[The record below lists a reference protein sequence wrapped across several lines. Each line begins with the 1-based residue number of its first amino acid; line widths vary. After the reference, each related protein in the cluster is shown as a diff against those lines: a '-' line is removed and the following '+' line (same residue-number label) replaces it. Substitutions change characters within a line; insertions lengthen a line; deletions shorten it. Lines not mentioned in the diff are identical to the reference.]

1 MTSEQQKLPAAMQLR
16 RRDARILAR
25 RLETQCV
32 HAGEHQDPI
41 PARPSTTPIHL
52 ATTFTYPHTR
62 ELDDVLASRTPG
74 YVYARY
80 ASPTTNALEQALAT
94 LENADAALAC
104 SSGMAAVHLAIVGSQ
119 VRAGDAVLC
128 AADIY
133 GTTYALVNSLL
144 PRLGLQPIIADFTHL
159 DEVEDILRTRRP
171 RLVIFEALTNPLLKV
186 IDAPAVVELAH
197 RYAARAIID
206 STFTTPMALQ
216 PMSFGA
222 DFVVHSLT
230 KFLAG
235 HGDVLAGA
243 VLCRAPDFEQMYITS
258 YQLGCNLD
266 PHAAYLALRGL
277 KTFPLR
283 FERQCANA
291 MELARFL
298 ESHPG
303 VSRVYYPGLP
313 SHPGHALAGRLF
325 RSGLFGAVLSFEI
338 KDGSAQKAFALMERL
353 RIIQPAT
360 TLGDVQSTILY
371 PAHSSHAALTEE
383 ELAKVGISRAL
394 VRLSAGIEHVEDL
407 KEDLDQAL
415 RSL

>member
-1 MTSEQQKLPAAMQLR
+1 MTSEQPKPPASMQFR
-16 RRDARILAR
+16 QPDERIRAR

-32 HAGEHQDPI
+32 HAGEHRDPI
-41 PARPSTTPIHL
+41 PARPSTTPIYL
-52 ATTFTYPHTR
+52 ATTFTYPQTQG
-62 ELDDVLASRTPG
+62 LDDVLASRTPG

-80 ASPTTNALEQALAT
+80 ASPTTNVLEQALST

-104 SSGMAAVHLAIVGSQ
+104 SSGMAAMHLAITGLQ

-128 AADIY
+128 AADVY

-144 PRLGLQPIIADFTHL
+144 PRLGLQPIIADFTRL
-159 DEVEDILRTRRP
+159 DEVEDILRAKRP
-171 RLVIFEALTNPLLKV
+171 HLVIFEVLTNPLLKV

-197 RYAARAIID
+197 RYGARAIID
-206 STFTTPMALQ
+206 STFTTPMAIR
-216 PMSFGA
+216 PMDFGA
-222 DFVVHSLT
+222 DVVVHSLT

-243 VLCRAPDFEQMYITS
+243 VLCRAADFEQMYITS

-298 ESHPG
+298 EQHPG
-303 VSRVYYPGLP
+303 VARVHYPGLP
-313 SHPGHALAGRLF
+313 SHPHHPLARRLF
-325 RSGLFGAVLSFEI
+325 QNDLFGAVLSFEI
-338 KDGSAQKAFALMERL
+338 QNGSAQKAFALMERL
-353 RIIQPAT
+353 RIILPAT

-371 PAHSSHAALTEE
+371 PAHSSHAALTDA

>member
-1 MTSEQQKLPAAMQLR
+1 MTSEQQKLPASFQLR
-16 RRDARILAR
+16 RRDERIGQR

-32 HAGEHQDPI
+32 HAGERRDPI
-41 PARPSTTPIHL
+41 HARPSTTPIYL
-52 ATTFTYPHTR
+52 ATTFTYSHTQ
-62 ELDDVLASRTPG
+62 EQDDVLASRTPG

-94 LENADAALAC
+94 LEDADAALAC
-104 SSGMAAVHLAIVGSQ
+104 SSGMAAVHLAVVGSQ
-119 VRAGDAVLC
+119 VRAGEAVLC

-133 GTTYALVNSLL
+133 GTTYALVNNLL
-144 PRLGLQPIIADFTHL
+144 PRLGLQPIVADFTRL
-159 DEVEDILRTRRP
+159 DELEEVMRSRHP
-171 RLVIFEALTNPLLKV
+171 RLLIFEVLTNPLLKV

-197 RYAARAIID
+197 RYGARTIID
-206 STFTTPMALQ
+206 STFTTPMTIQ

-222 DFVVHSLT
+222 DFIVHSLT

-258 YQLGCNLD
+258 YQLGCSLD

-298 ESHPG
+298 EQHPR
-303 VSRVYYPGLP
+303 VARVYYPGLP
-313 SHPGHALAGRLF
+313 SHPHHSLAARLF
-325 RSGLFGAVLSFEI
+325 RNSLFGAVLSFEI
-338 KDGSAQKAFALMERL
+338 KDGDAAKVFAFMERL
-353 RIIQPAT
+353 RVILPAT

-383 ELAKVGISRAL
+383 ERARAGISSAL

-415 RSL
+415 RRL

>member
-1 MTSEQQKLPAAMQLR
+1 MTSEQARPPASMHFR
-16 RRDARILAR
+16 RPDARISER

-32 HAGEHQDPI
+32 HAGEHRDPI
-41 PARPSTTPIHL
+41 HARPSATPIYL
-52 ATTFTYPHTR
+52 ATTFTYPQTQ

-74 YVYARY
+74 YVYARH

-104 SSGMAAVHLAIVGSQ
+104 SSGMAAVHLAITGLQ

-133 GTTYALVNSLL
+133 GTTYALVNNLL
-144 PRLGLQPIIADFTHL
+144 PRLGLQPIIADLTRL

-171 RLVIFEALTNPLLKV
+171 RLVIFEVLTNPLLKV

-197 RYAARAIID
+197 RYGARVLID
-206 STFTTPMALQ
+206 STFTTPMTIR
-216 PMSFGA
+216 PMNFGA
-222 DFVVHSLT
+222 DVVVHSLT

-243 VLCRAPDFEQMYITS
+243 VLCRAADFEQMYITS

-298 ESHPG
+298 EQHPS
-303 VSRVYYPGLP
+303 VARVHYPGLP
-313 SHPGHALAGRLF
+313 SHPHHPLARRLF
-325 RSGLFGAVLSFEI
+325 QNDLFGAVLSFEI
-338 KDGSAQKAFALMERL
+338 KDGGAQKAFALMERL
-353 RIIQPAT
+353 RIILPAT

-371 PAHSSHAALTEE
+371 PAHSSHAALTDE

-407 KEDLDQAL
+407 KEDLGHAL

>member
-1 MTSEQQKLPAAMQLR
+1 MTSEQARPPASMHFR
-16 RRDARILAR
+16 RPDARIGQR

-32 HAGEHQDPI
+32 HAGERRDPI
-41 PARPSTTPIHL
+41 HARPSVTPIYL
-52 ATTFTYPHTR
+52 ATTFTYPQTQ
-62 ELDDVLASRTPG
+62 ELDDVLASRAPG

-104 SSGMAAVHLAIVGSQ
+104 SSGMAAVHLAISGLQ
-119 VRAGDAVLC
+119 IRAGDAVLC

-133 GTTYALVNSLL
+133 GTTYALVNNLL
-144 PRLGLQPIIADFTHL
+144 PRLGLQPIIADFTRL

-171 RLVIFEALTNPLLKV
+171 RLVIFEVLTNPLLKV

-197 RYAARAIID
+197 RYGARVLID
-206 STFTTPMALQ
+206 STFTTPMTIR
-216 PMSFGA
+216 PMNFGA
-222 DFVVHSLT
+222 DVVVHSLT

-243 VLCRAPDFEQMYITS
+243 VLCRTADFEPMYITS
-258 YQLGCNLD
+258 YQLGGNLD

-298 ESHPG
+298 EQHPS
-303 VSRVYYPGLP
+303 VARVHYPGLP
-313 SHPGHALAGRLF
+313 SHPHHPLARRLF
-325 RSGLFGAVLSFEI
+325 QNDLFGAVLSFEI
-338 KDGSAQKAFALMERL
+338 TDGGAQKAFALMERL
-353 RIIQPAT
+353 RIILPAT

-371 PAHSSHAALTEE
+371 PAHSSHAALTDE

-407 KEDLDQAL
+407 KEDLDHAL

>member
-1 MTSEQQKLPAAMQLR
+1 MNTEQPKSPASMHFR
-16 RRDARILAR
+16 RRDDRFDAHRLA
-25 RLETQCV
+25 TQCV
-32 HAGEHQDPI
+32 HAGERRH
-41 PARPSTTPIHL
+41 PANAHPSTTPIYL
-52 ATTFTYPHTR
+52 ATTFTYPHTQ

-119 VRAGDAVLC
+119 VRAGEAVLC
-128 AADIY
+128 AADVY

-144 PRLGLQPIIADFTHL
+144 PRLGLEPIIADFTRL
-159 DEVEDILRTRRP
+159 DEVEAILRTRRP
-171 RLVIFEALTNPLLKV
+171 RLVTWEILTNPLLKV

-197 RYAARAIID
+197 RYGARTIID
-206 STFTTPMALQ
+206 STFTTPMLTQ
-216 PMSFGA
+216 PMQFGA

-243 VLCRAPDFEQMYITS
+243 LLCRQADFEQMYITS
-258 YQLGCNLD
+258 YQLGCTLD

-298 ESHPG
+298 EQHP
-303 VSRVYYPGLP
+303 RVARVHYPGLP
-313 SHPGHALAGRLF
+313 GHPHHALARRLF
-325 RSGLFGAVLSFEI
+325 QNNLFGAVLSFEI
-338 KDGSAQKAFALMERL
+338 KDGGTHSAFALMERL
-353 RIIQPAT
+353 RIILPAT

-371 PAHSSHAALTEE
+371 PAHSSHAALTDE
-383 ELAKVGISRAL
+383 ELKKVGISRAL
-394 VRLSAGIEHVEDL
+394 LRLSAGIEHVEDL

-415 RSL
+415 RAI